1 MTQTIEKTRFGYGQ
15 NDKGFHVGTKPWY
28 AVGTQLIDK
37 APSVAEG
44 IKIAGFD
51 WDVELT
57 DLQSVDGHPTQFK
70 GVMRSD
76 NNACL
81 GAVTKNYN
89 PLQNTEAFKF
99 FEPFIESGQATLDAA
114 GSFYNGRKVWILA
127 KINRDDIIMNESK
140 NDIIEKYILLSNSH
154 DGGSAVRVGYTP
166 FRISCQ
172 NTLTVAENSNRSQL
186 IKVYHRKNVVEAINC
201 VADTMNLIDQ
211 TFKTYEEKY
220 RYLATLPVD
229 KKDLENYVKAV
240 FSKKSLEDLYE
251 NETGFSDIE
260 VNNMRKSLIERV
272 EEVFEM
278 EYAHNAWTAYNAV
291 NSYLNHDRGRNQ
303 ESTYNSLWFQSARRL
318 DQRALA
324 LAEKL

>member
-1 MTQTIEKTRFGYGQ
+1 
-15 NDKGFHVGTKPWY
+15 
-28 AVGTQLIDK
+28 
-37 APSVAEG
+37 
-44 IKIAGFD
+44 
-51 WDVELT
+51 
-57 DLQSVDGHPTQFK
+57 
-70 GVMRSD
+70 
-76 NNACL
+76 
-81 GAVTKNYN
+81 
-89 PLQNTEAFKF
+89 
-99 FEPFIESGQATLDAA
+99 
-114 GSFYNGRKVWILA
+114 
-127 KINRDDIIMNESK
+127 
-140 NDIIEKYILLSNSH
+140 
-154 DGGSAVRVGYTP
+154 
-166 FRISCQ
+166 
-172 NTLTVAENSNRSQL
+172 
-186 IKVYHRKNVVEAINC
+186 
-201 VADTMNLIDQ
+201 MNLIDQ